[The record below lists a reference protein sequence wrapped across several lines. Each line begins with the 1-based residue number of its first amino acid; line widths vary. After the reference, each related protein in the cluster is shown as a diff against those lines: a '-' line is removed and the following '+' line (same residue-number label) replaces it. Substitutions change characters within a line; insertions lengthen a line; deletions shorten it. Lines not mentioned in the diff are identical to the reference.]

1 MKQGLRSEKE
11 EKVCSLDTNSHLLSG
26 SETASRG
33 WQQRNEGTR
42 ERGSEGTNH
51 NLRRPSAF
59 EISTLL

>member
-11 EKVCSLDTNSHLLSG
+11 ERVCSLDTNSHLLSG

-33 WQQRNEGTR
+33 WQQR
-42 ERGSEGTNH
+42 ERGNEGTNH